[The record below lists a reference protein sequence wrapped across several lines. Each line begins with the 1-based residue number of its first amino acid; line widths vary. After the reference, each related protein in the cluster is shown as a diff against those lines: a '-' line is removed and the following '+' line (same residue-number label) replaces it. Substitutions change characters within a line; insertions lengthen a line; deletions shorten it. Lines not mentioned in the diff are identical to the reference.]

1 MDMRRYSVKG
11 MVLRQFSLGRIDGLQ
26 KSDSFGLEWGIIYQ
40 KRNGLIQGL
49 IIEIEARKWLQFVKY
64 WFTG

>member
-49 IIEIEARKWLQFVKY
+49 IIEIEARK
-64 WFTG
+64 